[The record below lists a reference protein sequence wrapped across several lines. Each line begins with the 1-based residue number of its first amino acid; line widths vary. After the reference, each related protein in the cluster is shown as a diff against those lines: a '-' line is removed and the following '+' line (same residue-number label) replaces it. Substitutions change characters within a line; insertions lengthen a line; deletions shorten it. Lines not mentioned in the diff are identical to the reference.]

1 MSAVNILI
9 VVIHRT
15 VATYSN
21 NLRLRWTWILIHGIN
36 CKLYDMYSLPNFE
49 MK

>member
-21 NLRLRWTWILIHGIN
+21 NLRFTMDVDSDIWVLIVNYMIYIAYQILR
-36 CKLYDMYSLPNFE
+36 
-49 MK
+49 